1 MHDEYGS
8 CTMNQIVR
16 NRLLLVCSN
25 KNKGYSSR
33 LTFFTINNSLTLT
46 SVVTLLMQF
55 EVGGDNM
62 RKLIT
67 LIVLLGATILALMP
81 VQPVQPVR
89 KVQAEVYYFDPPP
102 TTWAGQLIYTSY
114 YPDETFTGPS
124 FFTCEAN
131 TCTGIEY
138 CPLPKTPYFIE
149 VRRITVSCTGIV

>member
-1 MHDEYGS
+1 
-8 CTMNQIVR
+8 MNQIVR
-16 NRLLLVCSN
+16 SRLFWFALIRIRV
-25 KNKGYSSR
+25 YSSR

-46 SVVTLLMQF
+46 NVVTLLMQL

-62 RKLIT
+62 RKLIS

-81 VQPVQPVR
+81 IQPVQPVQQ
-89 KVQAEVYYFDPPP
+89 VQAMGEVYYFDPPP
-102 TTWAGQLIYTSY
+102 TAWAGQLIYTSY

-131 TCTGIEY
+131 TCTGVEY